1 MSFEKLGNNQEFQKV
16 YKKGRSRANKYLV
29 MYVVKGQSG
38 PCRYGFSVS
47 KKVGNSVKRHR
58 VTRLLRET
66 VRKYDASVAV
76 GCRIIIIARPTVAEV
91 GLDEV
96 SEAVKN
102 LFKAHRIW
110 KDSEK

>member
-47 KKVGNSVKRHR
+47 KKVGNSVRRHR
-58 VTRLLRET
+58 ITRLLRET
-66 VRKYDASVAV
+66 VRKYDARVTE
-76 GCRIIIIARPTVAEV
+76 GCRIIIIARPTVAEQ
-91 GLDEV
+91 GLNEI

-102 LFKAHRIW
+102 LYKAHHIW
-110 KDSEK
+110 KEP

>member
-1 MSFEKLGNNQEFQKV
+1 MQQQFRLRKNAQFRYV
-16 YKKGRSRANKYLV
+16 FRKGRGMGCREMSLTYVRAGRIQV
-29 MYVVKGQSG
+29 
-38 PCRYGFSVS
+38 GFSVS